1 MLSETMMPGLVAGT
15 FGLAVIIL
23 VTSTFLIVKQ
33 RTPATVQR
41 FGKTVQR
48 FGK

>member
-1 MLSETMMPGLVAGT
+1 MLTVNMMLVLVAGT
-15 FGLAVIIL
+15 VGLAAIIQ

-41 FGKTVQR
+41 FGK
-48 FGK
+48 